1 MLYIESLELKLTSGN
16 FFDGCSAKMS
26 SLDTPTVNRHWA
38 GELGSH
44 MINVAADRGDGFE
57 GSQNVTEQ
65 EGSVNIFEETY
76 KYLRRSDPVTI
87 DLRLFICSIESINT
101 LRQELVCEFLLS
113 ANWLEKLNVCKVDDS
128 GNVKWDA
135 MWDPRIYFPNA
146 VEMKSSLNKRIVSTD
161 KLKGTVMIQW
171 SYRVKGR
178 FKCPFDI
185 TSFPFDDQVLRIHV
199 SSYWSNRIIRFRQEL
214 SIGNNISS
222 ALANFADGGQ
232 WELQT
237 YILSDVVQADYRC
250 QSKEIR
256 EPLFQFHVHARRKY
270 NYYLW
275 NIAAMVNMIS
285 FLAFTSFA
293 IDRSDIG
300 KRLSV
305 SLTLLLT
312 VVAFKNFVSSI
323 LPKVSYLTLMD
334 KYVLFNVAFIFLVA
348 IQNAIVGRVAE
359 TNQAKYDLVF
369 VFLSVVVYVLFQTTF
384 IIVSILAVKKSRR
397 RFTERFIGEFSIV
410 KTLWRASEI
419 LNFPVRN
426 GMQCTEFDTRTDEEV
441 MNHSVSHSG
450 QLPRKKYIS
459 KNTMRKCYSF
469 FDSMPFQNMKLAD
482 QYIASPTLCLRKDF
496 TTDSDSDDS
505 EETFQVKGAFV
516 S

>member
-1 MLYIESLELKLTSGN
+1 MTRTENGSAAEQWEDQLASKMMESNMIHSKDN
-16 FFDGCSAKMS
+16 DFQ
-26 SLDTPTVNRHWA
+26 
-38 GELGSH
+38 GSKAE
-44 MINVAADRGDGFE
+44 ITQ
-57 GSQNVTEQ
+57 QN
-65 EGSVNIFEETY
+65 SVNVFEQTC
-76 KYLRRSDPVTI
+76 KYLRRADPVTI

-113 ANWLEKLNVCKVDDS
+113 ANWLEKLDVCKVDDK
-128 GNVKWDA
+128 GNVSWES

-146 VEMKSSLNKRIVSTD
+146 VEMKSSINKRIICTD
-161 KLKGTVMIQW
+161 NVKGTVMIQW

-185 TSFPFDDQVLRIHV
+185 TTFPFDDQVLRIHV
-199 SSYWSNRIIRFRQEL
+199 SSYWSNRVIRFRQEL

-237 YILSDVVQADYRC
+237 YILSDVVEPSDGGAF
-250 QSKEIR
+250 SKEIK

-293 IDRSDIG
+293 IERNDTG

-334 KYVLFNVAFIFLVA
+334 KYVLFNVAFIFLVSV
-348 IQNAIVGRVAE
+348 QNAVVGKVSE
-359 TNQAKYDLVF
+359 PSEKEYYDE
-369 VFLSVVVYVLFQTTF
+369 VFLFLSTCIYILFQGGF
-384 IIVSILAVKKSRR
+384 VLVSVRAVKKSRC
-397 RFTERFIGEFSIV
+397 RFRERFIGEFSII

-426 GMQCTEFDTRTDEEV
+426 TNNGLTSTDIESQIDEEV
-441 MNHSVSHSG
+441 LGQSVSHSG
-450 QLPRKKYIS
+450 QLPRKKFEMTADSAI
-459 KNTMRKCYSF
+459 RKCYSF
-469 FDSMPFQNMKLAD
+469 FDALPFQNHNNNYSEPYL
-482 QYIASPTLCLRKDF
+482 ASPTLCLRKDF
-496 TTDSDSDDS
+496 GTDSESDDS
-505 EETFQVKGAFV
+505 DETFQVRSVRGAFI

>member
-1 MLYIESLELKLTSGN
+1 MTRNDNSCPVENWDQKLTS
-16 FFDGCSAKMS
+16 KMIAS
-26 SLDTPTVNRHWA
+26 NMIHTKDNDFQ
-38 GELGSH
+38 GSKAE
-44 MINVAADRGDGFE
+44 ITQ
-57 GSQNVTEQ
+57 QN
-65 EGSVNIFEETY
+65 SVNVYEQTC
-76 KYLRRSDPVTI
+76 KYLRRADPVTI

-113 ANWLEKLNVCKVDDS
+113 ANWLEKLDVCKMDDK
-128 GNVKWDA
+128 GNVSWES

-146 VEMKSSLNKRIVSTD
+146 VEMKSSINKRIICTD
-161 KLKGTVMIQW
+161 NVKKTVMIQW

-185 TSFPFDDQVLRIHV
+185 TTFPFDDQVLRIHV
-199 SSYWSNRIIRFRQEL
+199 SSYWSNRVIRFRQEL

-237 YILSDVVQADYRC
+237 YILSDVVEPGDGGAF
-250 QSKEIR
+250 SKEIK

-293 IDRSDIG
+293 IKRSDTG

-334 KYVLFNVAFIFLVA
+334 KYVLFNVAFIFLVSV
-348 IQNAIVGRVAE
+348 QNAVVGKVGADVQE
-359 TNQAKYDLVF
+359 EYDG
-369 VFLSVVVYVLFQTTF
+369 VFLYLSICIYVLFQGGF
-384 IIVSILAVKKSRR
+384 VLVSVRAVKKSRC
-397 RFTERFIGEFSIV
+397 RFRERFIGEFSII

-426 GMQCTEFDTRTDEEV
+426 GGLTTNVSDIEANAAANNGIDPGNISLSGEV
-441 MNHSVSHSG
+441 
-450 QLPRKKYIS
+450 PRKKVGIS
-459 KNTMRKCYSF
+459 DSTRQKCYSF
-469 FDSMPFQNMKLAD
+469 FDALPFQNHNSRYSEPYL
-482 QYIASPTLCLRKDF
+482 ASPTLCLRNTF
-496 TTDSDSDDS
+496 NASDSESDGSD
-505 EETFQVKGAFV
+505 ETFQVKGAFI

>member
-1 MLYIESLELKLTSGN
+1 MFSSPLVKIENTEMKVEMACSENRTTSEHWN
-16 FFDGCSAKMS
+16 NNVIRAKKNS
-26 SLDTPTVNRHWA
+26 EFR
-38 GELGSH
+38 GSKAE
-44 MINVAADRGDGFE
+44 ITQ
-57 GSQNVTEQ
+57 QN
-65 EGSVNIFEETY
+65 SVNVFEQTC
-76 KYLRRSDPVTI
+76 KYLRRADLVTI

-113 ANWLEKLNVCKVDDS
+113 ANWLEKLDVCKVDDK
-128 GNVKWDA
+128 GNVCWES

-146 VEMKSSLNKRIVSTD
+146 VEMKSSINKRIICTD
-161 KLKGTVMIQW
+161 NVKGTVMIQW

-185 TSFPFDDQVLRIHV
+185 TTFPFDDQVLRIHV
-199 SSYWSNRIIRFRQEL
+199 SSYWSNRVIRFRQEL

-232 WELQT
+232 WALQT
-237 YILSDVVQADYRC
+237 YILSDVVEPRDGGAF
-250 QSKEIR
+250 SKEVK

-293 IDRSDIG
+293 IEVTDTG

-334 KYVLFNVAFIFLVA
+334 KYVLFNVAFIFLVSV
-348 IQNAIVGRVAE
+348 QNAVVGKVTSRL
-359 TNQAKYDLVF
+359 QDQYDGAF
-369 VFLSVVVYVLFQTTF
+369 FYFSIAVYILFQSIF
-384 IIVSILAVKKSRR
+384 IVASVRAVKKSRC
-397 RFTERFIGEFSIV
+397 RFRERFIGEFSII

-426 GMQCTEFDTRTDEEV
+426 GMTSKDIESKTDDEILGQ
-441 MNHSVSHSG
+441 SVSHSG
-450 QLPRKKYIS
+450 QLPRKKIGM
-459 KNTMRKCYSF
+459 NGNAAIQKCYSF
-469 FDSMPFQNMKLAD
+469 FDSLPFQNYNGHFSEPYL
-482 QYIASPTLCLRKDF
+482 ASPTLCLRRDF
-496 TTDSDSDDS
+496 GTDSESDDS
-505 EETFQVKGAFV
+505 DETFQVKSIRGAFI

>member
-1 MLYIESLELKLTSGN
+1 MTPTDGTCPVEHWDQKLTS
-16 FFDGCSAKMS
+16 KMIAS
-26 SLDTPTVNRHWA
+26 NMMNTNDNDFQ
-38 GELGSH
+38 GSKAE
-44 MINVAADRGDGFE
+44 ITQ
-57 GSQNVTEQ
+57 QN
-65 EGSVNIFEETY
+65 SVNVYEQTC
-76 KYLRRSDPVTI
+76 KYLRRADPVTI

-113 ANWLEKLNVCKVDDS
+113 ANWLEKLDVCKMDDKR
-128 GNVKWDA
+128 NVSWES

-146 VEMKSSLNKRIVSTD
+146 VEMKSSINKRIICTD
-161 KLKGTVMIQW
+161 NVKGTVMIQW

-185 TSFPFDDQVLRIHV
+185 TTFPFDDQVLRIHV
-199 SSYWSNRIIRFRQEL
+199 SSYWSNRVIRFRQEL

-232 WELQT
+232 WDLQT
-237 YILSDVVQADYRC
+237 YILSDVVEPGDGGAF
-250 QSKEIR
+250 SKEIK

-293 IDRSDIG
+293 IERNDTG

-334 KYVLFNVAFIFLVA
+334 KYVLFNVAFIFLVSV
-348 IQNAIVGRVAE
+348 QNAVVGKVGPEVQEQYDIVFL
-359 TNQAKYDLVF
+359 YLSICIYF
-369 VFLSVVVYVLFQTTF
+369 VFQGLFVVVSVR
-384 IIVSILAVKKSRR
+384 AVKKSRC
-397 RFTERFIGEFSIV
+397 RFRERFIGEFSII

-426 GMQCTEFDTRTDEEV
+426 GLSNVSDIEAKVDDETLGGRGSGGGE
-441 MNHSVSHSG
+441 HSG
-450 QLPRKKYIS
+450 QLPRKKVGIS
-459 KNTMRKCYSF
+459 DNARQKCYSF
-469 FDSMPFQNMKLAD
+469 FDALPFQNHNNRYSEPYL
-482 QYIASPTLCLRKDF
+482 ASPTLCLRNTF
-496 TTDSDSDDS
+496 GGTDSDSDDS
-505 EETFQVKGAFV
+505 EEGFNVKSVRGAFI

>member
-1 MLYIESLELKLTSGN
+1 MTRTENG
-16 FFDGCSAKMS
+16 SAAEHWEDQLASKMMAS
-26 SLDTPTVNRHWA
+26 NMIHSKDNDFQ
-38 GELGSH
+38 GSKAE
-44 MINVAADRGDGFE
+44 ITQ
-57 GSQNVTEQ
+57 QN
-65 EGSVNIFEETY
+65 SVNVFEQTC
-76 KYLRRSDPVTI
+76 KYLRRADPVTI

-113 ANWLEKLNVCKVDDS
+113 ANWLEKLDVCKVDDK
-128 GNVKWDA
+128 GNVSWES

-146 VEMKSSLNKRIVSTD
+146 VEMKSSINKRIICTD
-161 KLKGTVMIQW
+161 NVKGTVMIQW

-185 TSFPFDDQVLRIHV
+185 TTFPFDDQVLRIHV
-199 SSYWSNRIIRFRQEL
+199 SSYWSNRVIRFRQEL

-237 YILSDVVQADYRC
+237 YILSDVVEPRDGGAF
-250 QSKEIR
+250 SKEIK

-293 IDRSDIG
+293 IERNDTG

-334 KYVLFNVAFIFLVA
+334 KYVLFNVAFIFLVSV
-348 IQNAIVGRVAE
+348 QNAVVGKVSGPSE
-359 TNQAKYDLVF
+359 KEYYDE
-369 VFLSVVVYVLFQTTF
+369 VFLFLSICIYILFQGGF
-384 IIVSILAVKKSRR
+384 VIVSVRAVKKSRC
-397 RFTERFIGEFSIV
+397 RFRERFIGEFSII

-426 GMQCTEFDTRTDEEV
+426 GMTSTDIESKIDEEV
-441 MNHSVSHSG
+441 LGHSVSHSG
-450 QLPRKKYIS
+450 QLPRKKFEMTADSAI
-459 KNTMRKCYSF
+459 RKCYSF
-469 FDSMPFQNMKLAD
+469 FDALPFQNHNNNYSEPYL
-482 QYIASPTLCLRKDF
+482 ASPTLCLRKDF
-496 TTDSDSDDS
+496 GSDSESDDS
-505 EETFQVKGAFV
+505 DETFQVRSVKGAFI

>member
-1 MLYIESLELKLTSGN
+1 MKVEMACPESRTNSEHWN
-16 FFDGCSAKMS
+16 DNVIRAKKS
-26 SLDTPTVNRHWA
+26 SEFR
-38 GELGSH
+38 GSKAE
-44 MINVAADRGDGFE
+44 ITQ
-57 GSQNVTEQ
+57 QN
-65 EGSVNIFEETY
+65 SVNVFEQTC
-76 KYLRRSDPVTI
+76 KYLRRADLVTI

-113 ANWLEKLNVCKVDDS
+113 ANWLEKLDVCKVDDN
-128 GNVKWDA
+128 GNVCWES

-146 VEMKSSLNKRIVSTD
+146 VEMKSSINKRVICTD
-161 KLKGTVMIQW
+161 NVKGTVMIQW

-199 SSYWSNRIIRFRQEL
+199 SSYWSNRVIRFRQEL

-237 YILSDVVQADYRC
+237 YILSDVVEQRDGGAF
-250 QSKEIR
+250 SKEVK

-293 IDRSDIG
+293 IEVTDTG

-323 LPKVSYLTLMD
+323 LPRK
-334 KYVLFNVAFIFLVA
+334 
-348 IQNAIVGRVAE
+348 
-359 TNQAKYDLVF
+359 
-369 VFLSVVVYVLFQTTF
+369 
-384 IIVSILAVKKSRR
+384 
-397 RFTERFIGEFSIV
+397 
-410 KTLWRASEI
+410 
-419 LNFPVRN
+419 RN
-426 GMQCTEFDTRTDEEV
+426 
-441 MNHSVSHSG
+441 S
-450 QLPRKKYIS
+450 
-459 KNTMRKCYSF
+459 
-469 FDSMPFQNMKLAD
+469 
-482 QYIASPTLCLRKDF
+482 
-496 TTDSDSDDS
+496 
-505 EETFQVKGAFV
+505 
-516 S
+516 